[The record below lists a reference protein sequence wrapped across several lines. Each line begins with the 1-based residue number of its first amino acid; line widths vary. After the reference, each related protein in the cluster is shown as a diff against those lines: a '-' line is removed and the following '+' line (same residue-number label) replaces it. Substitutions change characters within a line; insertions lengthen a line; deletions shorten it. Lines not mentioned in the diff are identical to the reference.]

1 MNQFTRPR
9 RFGKTLNMSMLKE
22 FFEIGSDKVI
32 FDGLEIS
39 KETKLCEEYMGQ
51 FPVVSITL
59 KNVAGLNYREAC
71 NLFRRVIGAEVRR
84 FSFLAESDKL
94 DDGDRRMYQ
103 ALTDIRV
110 GSFTMTDDML
120 IDSLRMLWQ
129 STTGKRRFC

>member
-1 MNQFTRPR
+1 
-9 RFGKTLNMSMLKE
+9 MLQH
-22 FFEIGSDKVI
+22 FFEIGTDKAL
-32 FDGLEIS
+32 FDGLYIS
-39 KETKLCEEYMGQ
+39 GKSKLCEEYMGQ

-120 IDSLRMLWQ
+120 IDSLRILWR